1 LDGGLVL
8 APEDKMKR
16 VTSGKMH
23 VLAKELESL
32 GIRVLILKS
41 NSQYH
46 VTLVVGDSSVTFSGI
61 ALQVERL
68 VKAFKLGYEWGWK
81 SRRNYEAARSSCV
94 NAD

>member
-1 LDGGLVL
+1 
-8 APEDKMKR
+8 MKR

-23 VLAKELESL
+23 ALAKELESL
-32 GIRVLILKS
+32 GIKVLVLKA

-46 VTLVVGDSSVTFSGI
+46 VTLMVGDSSVTFSGI

-81 SRRNYEAARSSCV
+81 SRGNYGAAHSSR
-94 NAD
+94 ADAS